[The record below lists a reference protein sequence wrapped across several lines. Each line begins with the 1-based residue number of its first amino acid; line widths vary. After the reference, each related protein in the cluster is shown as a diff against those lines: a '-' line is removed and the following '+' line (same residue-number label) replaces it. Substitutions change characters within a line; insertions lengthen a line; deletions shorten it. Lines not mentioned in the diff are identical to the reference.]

1 MFVTHLSLGHQERKL
16 FPMRKFIKSIML
28 RPVCEFPFCIISFN
42 KAIFCYIFE
51 EKRQTS
57 YRDFTSFNVPD
68 LMMIK
73 SSFDF
78 CFTNPCFRGVTRRRG
93 RFLEEICMYL
103 MNARIYLGFCFNF
116 WQEILL

>member
-1 MFVTHLSLGHQERKL
+1 
-16 FPMRKFIKSIML
+16 MRKFIKSIML

-73 SSFDF
+73 AHLIFVLQIHVSVEWLEEEGD
-78 CFTNPCFRGVTRRRG
+78 
-93 RFLEEICMYL
+93 FLEEICMYL